1 MQGFPALAGS
11 ASGKEPTCQ
20 CRRRKRWGFNPW
32 VRKIPWRR
40 SLANHSTILGWR
52 TPWTEEPGS
61 YSPWGC
67 KELDTAELLGMK
79 VKVKL
84 ISHVWLFV
92 NPWTVAHQVPLSMGF
107 SRQENWS
114 GLPFPSP
121 GDLSD
126 PGIEPQSPALQEDAL
141 TSEPPGKP
149 THKLKCGHLSGP

>member
-1 MQGFPALAGS
+1 MQGFPGG

-20 CRRRKRWGFNPW
+20 CRRHKRWGFNPW

-40 SLANHSTILGWR
+40 SVATHSTILGWR
-52 TPWTEEPGS
+52 THEQRSLAG

-67 KELDTAELLGMK
+67 QGLDTAELLSMK
-79 VKVKL
+79 VKV

-92 NPWTVAHQVPLSMGF
+92 TPWTVAHQVPPSVGF
-107 SRQENWS
+107 STQENWS

-126 PGIEPQSPALQEDAL
+126 PGIKPRSPAWQE
-141 TSEPPGKP
+141 EPF
-149 THKLKCGHLSGP
+149 TLWATREDHT